1 MTSNVKTTAKMRT
14 ISKIKTT
21 SKITPV
27 IKKDDLKIDC
37 ANCT

>member
-37 ANCT
+37 SNCT